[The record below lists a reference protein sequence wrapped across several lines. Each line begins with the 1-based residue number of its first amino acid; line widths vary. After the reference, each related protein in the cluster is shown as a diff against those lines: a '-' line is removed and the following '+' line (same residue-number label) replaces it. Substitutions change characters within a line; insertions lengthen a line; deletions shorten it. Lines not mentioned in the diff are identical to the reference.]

1 MKKLSI
7 IAALLLVS
15 ACTPSYESGEGKFLL
30 PPELGHCNVYRLR
43 GSSAESVIVVSCPDR
58 NTLSSS
64 KQGKHKQHSVVVE

>member
-30 PPELGHCNVYRLR
+30 PPELNHCQVYKLR
-43 GSSAESVIVVSCPDR
+43 GSSSETVIVVSCPDR
-58 NTLSSS
+58 NTVGSS
-64 KQGKHKQHSVVVE
+64 KQGKHKRHSVVVE